1 MEKNMLPDSNTCV
14 LLNTSSL
21 YIFSPKL
28 LPLDLDMEE
37 PLSKVHLVK
46 CFLSICFDLS
56 WPHSFSKIALQ
67 MSMELLLFAQR
78 KRGGK

>member
-1 MEKNMLPDSNTCV
+1 MLPDSNTCV

-21 YIFSPKL
+21 YIFFFPKL
-28 LPLDLDMEE
+28 PLGLDMEE

-56 WPHSFSKIALQ
+56 WPHSLSKIALQ
-67 MSMELLLFAQR
+67 ISMELLLFAQR

>member
-1 MEKNMLPDSNTCV
+1 MFLF
-14 LLNTSSL
+14 L
-21 YIFSPKL
+21 FFFPKL
-28 LPLDLDMEE
+28 LPLGLDMEE

-67 MSMELLLFAQR
+67 ISMELLLFAQR

>member
-1 MEKNMLPDSNTCV
+1 MLPDSNTCV

>member
-1 MEKNMLPDSNTCV
+1 
-14 LLNTSSL
+14 
-21 YIFSPKL
+21 
-28 LPLDLDMEE
+28 MEE